1 MTGKER
7 VKYVRWALLALF
19 LVTVECVKRSPEGGE
34 AYARNIYPFIA
45 DVLSRFSSL
54 FPFSVGD
61 CLIYGS
67 IAGLVIYPV
76 YAGVKKLSWKM
87 AARRMTEYLLW
98 LYVWFYGAWG
108 LNYFRKDFFTRMEIP
123 RAAYSAEIF
132 RTFLSAYTDSL
143 NASFVPVEEVDKAF
157 VAEEVKKGYRE
168 IAERFALPCPA
179 DYLRPK
185 PMLLPSLMSG
195 VGVLGY
201 MGPFFTEYN
210 LNPDLLP
217 VQYPFTYAHEMAHVL
232 GISGEAEANLYGFLV
247 CSRSRVPEIRFSA
260 YLALLP
266 YVWGNARG
274 LLPDEEFDRWKERL
288 SPDVRE
294 VYNRKAAYW
303 QHLYN
308 PWIGEIQDVAY
319 NWFLKK
325 NNIPAGRKDYSEVV
339 ALLMAIQI
347 DLR

>member
-1 MTGKER
+1 M
-7 VKYVRWALLALF
+7 KYIRWAFLAFLLM
-19 LVTVECVKRSPEGGE
+19 TVVGVMRSPEWGE
-34 AYARNIYPFIA
+34 AYARNVYPFIA
-45 DVLSRFSSL
+45 GVFSRFSSL

-67 IAGLVIYPV
+67 IAGLIIYPA
-76 YAGVKKLSWKM
+76 YAGVRRLSWK
-87 AARRMTEYLLW
+87 ATVRRMTEYLLW

-123 RAAYSAEIF
+123 RAAYSADAF
-132 RTFLSAYTDSL
+132 RPFLLAYTDSL
-143 NASFVPVEEVDKAF
+143 NASFIPVEEVDKAL
-157 VAEEVKKGYRE
+157 VAEEVKKGYHE
-168 IAERFALPCPA
+168 IAERFALPRPA
-179 DYLRPK
+179 GYLRPK

-201 MGPFFTEYN
+201 MGPFFIEYN

-247 CSRSRVPEIRFSA
+247 CSKSRVPAIRFSA

-274 LLPDEEFDRWKERL
+274 LLPAEEFDRWKGCL
-288 SPDVRE
+288 SPE
-294 VYNRKAAYW
+294 VKEAYNRKAAYW

-308 PWIGEIQDVAY
+308 PLIGEMQDVVY